1 MCGLVLTSA
10 AAVAASLEGSGDT
23 LTPSLAQN
31 GDADDDDVNGTGTL
45 PNTGTGTTVDAG
57 WDSKSGL
64 LALGEASI
72 ATMGT
77 AYAARR
83 RLA

>member
-31 GDADDDDVNGTGTL
+31 GDADDGDVNGTGIL
-45 PNTGTGTTVDAG
+45 PNTGTGTTVAAG

-77 AYAARR
+77 AYAAQR